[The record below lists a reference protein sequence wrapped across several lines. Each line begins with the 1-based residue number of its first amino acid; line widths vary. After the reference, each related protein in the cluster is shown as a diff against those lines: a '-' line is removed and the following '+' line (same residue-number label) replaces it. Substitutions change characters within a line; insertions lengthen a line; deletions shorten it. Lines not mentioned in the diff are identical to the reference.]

1 MKTLCLKLSNFF
13 KPILELSRNN
23 RTFILKDG
31 TKVTKPFS
39 YAFINLAILIGV
51 FAYFWNMIITNY
63 FSAVRFDF
71 FLSRIPNF
79 FSIIQQ
85 MVTQVDWEYF
95 SEIIKPMTDTLQIAI
110 MGTLIGA
117 LISIPIAFLA
127 AQNIM
132 KNKFI
137 TTLVKSLMSLVR
149 TLPTLVY
156 ALILAFI
163 FGYGTFV
170 GVLAT
175 ILFTFGIMTKML
187 YEFIETIDL
196 GAFVA
201 IEATGANKIKSF
213 VSAIVP
219 QIMGFFLSVSLYNF
233 EINVRSSTILGFVG
247 AGGIGILLNDSMGL
261 REYGKV
267 SLMLVVLLTVV
278 IIIESISRNI
288 RRRLS

>member
-1 MKTLCLKLSNFF
+1 MKTLCLKITKFF
-13 KPILELSRNN
+13 KPIVELSKKN
-23 RTFILKDG
+23 RTFILSDG

-39 YAFINLAILIGV
+39 YTFIYLSIIAIV
-51 FAYFWNMIITNY
+51 FGYFWNMIVIRY
-63 FSAVRFDF
+63 FSAIRFEF

-79 FSIIQQ
+79 FTIISQ
-85 MVTQVDWEYF
+85 MITDVDWSYF
-95 SEIIKPMTDTLQIAI
+95 NQVVQPMVDTLQIAI

-117 LISIPIAFLA
+117 LISVPVAFMA

-137 TTLVKSLMSLVR
+137 TTVVKGIMSLVR

-196 GAFVA
+196 GAFIA
-201 IEATGANKIKSF
+201 IEATGANKLKAF

-278 IIIESISRNI
+278 IIIESTSRNI

>member
-1 MKTLCLKLSNFF
+1 
-13 KPILELSRNN
+13 
-23 RTFILKDG
+23 
-31 TKVTKPFS
+31 
-39 YAFINLAILIGV
+39 
-51 FAYFWNMIITNY
+51 
-63 FSAVRFDF
+63 
-71 FLSRIPNF
+71 
-79 FSIIQQ
+79 
-85 MVTQVDWEYF
+85 
-95 SEIIKPMTDTLQIAI
+95 

-127 AQNIM
+127 AQNII

-137 TTLVKSLMSLVR
+137 TTLVKGVMSLIR

-219 QIMGFFLSVSLYNF
+219 QILGFFISISLYNF

-247 AGGIGILLNDSMGL
+247 AGGIGILLSDSMGL

>member
-1 MKTLCLKLSNFF
+1 M
-13 KPILELSRNN
+13 
-23 RTFILKDG
+23 
-31 TKVTKPFS
+31 
-39 YAFINLAILIGV
+39 
-51 FAYFWNMIITNY
+51 
-63 FSAVRFDF
+63 
-71 FLSRIPNF
+71 
-79 FSIIQQ
+79 
-85 MVTQVDWEYF
+85 
-95 SEIIKPMTDTLQIAI
+95 DTLQIAI

-117 LISIPIAFLA
+117 IISIPIAFLA
-127 AQNIM
+127 AQNII
-132 KNKFI
+132 KNKYI
-137 TTLVKSLMSLVR
+137 TTLVKGAMSLIR

-201 IEATGANKIKSF
+201 IEATGANKTKSF

-219 QIMGFFLSVSLYNF
+219 QILGFFISISLYNF

-247 AGGIGILLNDSMGL
+247 AGGIGILLSDSMGL

>member
-1 MKTLCLKLSNFF
+1 MKTLCLKIINLF
-13 KPILELSRNN
+13 KPIVELSKKN

-39 YAFINLAILIGV
+39 YAFINLVIVTAV
-51 FAYFWNMIITNY
+51 FLYFWNMIVIRY
-63 FSAVRFDF
+63 FSVIRFDF

-85 MVTQVDWEYF
+85 MITQVDWSYF

-127 AQNIM
+127 AQNII

-137 TTLVKSLMSLVR
+137 TTLVKGAMSLIR

-219 QIMGFFLSVSLYNF
+219 QILGFFISISLYNF

-247 AGGIGILLNDSMGL
+247 AGGIGILLSDSMGL

>member
-1 MKTLCLKLSNFF
+1 MKTLCLKISKFF
-13 KPILELSRNN
+13 KPIVQLSRNN

-39 YAFINLAILIGV
+39 YTFINLAILTGI
-51 FAYFWNMIITNY
+51 FIYFWNLIITRY
-63 FSAVRFDF
+63 FSVVRFDF
-71 FLSRIPNF
+71 FVSRIPNF

-85 MVTQVDWEYF
+85 MVTQVDWSYF
-95 SEIIKPMTDTLQIAI
+95 SEIIQPIIDTLQIAI

-127 AQNIM
+127 AQNVI

-137 TTLVKSLMSLVR
+137 TTLVKGVMSLIR

-196 GAFVA
+196 GAFIAV
-201 IEATGANKIKSF
+201 EATGANKIKSF

-267 SLMLVVLLTVV
+267 SLMLIVLLTVV
-278 IIIESISRNI
+278 IIIESISRTI

>member
-1 MKTLCLKLSNFF
+1 
-13 KPILELSRNN
+13 
-23 RTFILKDG
+23 
-31 TKVTKPFS
+31 
-39 YAFINLAILIGV
+39 
-51 FAYFWNMIITNY
+51 
-63 FSAVRFDF
+63 
-71 FLSRIPNF
+71 
-79 FSIIQQ
+79 
-85 MVTQVDWEYF
+85 
-95 SEIIKPMTDTLQIAI
+95 MTDTLQIAI

-127 AQNIM
+127 AQNII

>member
-1 MKTLCLKLSNFF
+1 
-13 KPILELSRNN
+13 
-23 RTFILKDG
+23 
-31 TKVTKPFS
+31 
-39 YAFINLAILIGV
+39 
-51 FAYFWNMIITNY
+51 
-63 FSAVRFDF
+63 
-71 FLSRIPNF
+71 
-79 FSIIQQ
+79 
-85 MVTQVDWEYF
+85 
-95 SEIIKPMTDTLQIAI
+95 
-110 MGTLIGA
+110 
-117 LISIPIAFLA
+117 
-127 AQNIM
+127 
-132 KNKFI
+132 
-137 TTLVKSLMSLVR
+137 
-149 TLPTLVY
+149 
-156 ALILAFI
+156 
-163 FGYGTFV
+163 
-170 GVLAT
+170 
-175 ILFTFGIMTKML
+175 ML